1 MAEELGKLFYV
12 FILGVIV
19 IAIGLTVSLLEV
31 VLLGGLLSGI
41 SGFIMLIRVAAQWK

>member
-12 FILGVIV
+12 FILGVVV

-31 VLLGGLLSGI
+31 VLLGGCYLVFRDLLC
-41 SGFIMLIRVAAQWK
+41 

>member
-1 MAEELGKLFYV
+1 MDDLGKLFYV
-12 FILGVIV
+12 FIFGVTV

-41 SGFIMLIRVAAQWK
+41 SGLIMLIRVTAQWK